1 MEAKEKLYYLVSEYI
16 NGNYNDETFCDIFTV
31 TYDVETDYKTLNSKE
46 KLLFEELCSLT
57 SRFSSD
63 ENDLNLNSIYVS
75 KNEVRD
81 KALQVKKELIK

>member
-1 MEAKEKLYYLVSEYI
+1 MEAKEKLYYLVAEYI

-31 TYDVETDYKTLNSKE
+31 TYDVETDYKELNSKE

-63 ENDLNLNSIYVS
+63 ENDLKLNSIYVS

-81 KALQVKKELIK
+81 KALQIKNELIK